1 MMRIPHDDTVEG
13 LSRRSFL
20 KTAATATG
28 GLVIAVYLP
37 ACSKPE
43 EAAKNAGPARQITA
57 NAWLRIGTDGS
68 ITMLCDRSEMGQGV
82 YTALP
87 TLIAEELGVAPSSV
101 KVEFAPPGKEY
112 VNALLGGQVT
122 GGSTS
127 VRDAWEK
134 LRMAGAEARMRLVSA
149 AAKEWGAPTQSCSVA
164 DGYVVF
170 TSRRKSFGEL
180 AEAAAA
186 LPKPENVQLKGRN
199 EFKYIGKPQKR
210 LDTPA
215 KVDGSAQF
223 GIDVRLPGMLYAA
236 LAQPPELGASVKS
249 FKAEAAQGMPGV
261 RHVLQTSSGVA
272 VIADSYWQAHQARDK
287 LEITWAPGKNA
298 KLSNASISA
307 GLRSAAAGK
316 GKEVRKEG
324 DADSGLRSGRR
335 VEATYDLPMLAH
347 ATLEPQNCTVEFRD
361 DGCHVYAPTQ
371 VQQLVHAT
379 AAQAAGV
386 PPEKVF
392 VHTTFLGGGFGRRLE
407 ADFVPAAVE
416 CAKAAN
422 KPVKLLWTREDDMT
436 HDKYRPPARNTL
448 SGAFDDAGKLNAVKI
463 HLVAPS
469 ITARWF
475 PAAVAN
481 GAVDPFAVE
490 AAHNF
495 PYAVPNVY
503 IDYLQHEIGI
513 DVGYWRSVSHALN
526 CFAVESFMD
535 ELAYAGQIDPY
546 EFRRGMLD
554 KQPRWQMVL
563 DTAAKK
569 AGWGRAPSGHHL
581 GIALMS
587 GYDTYIA
594 QVADVSVQGNQL
606 KINRIVCA
614 IDCGQMVNPDIVH
627 AQAEGSIVF
636 GLGAALFNE
645 INIANGR
652 VKEQNFND
660 YRLLRLNETPQI
672 EVYVMDSSEKPGGM
686 GEPAVAVVAP
696 AVCNAIFA
704 ATRKRIRALPI
715 AKQGFTV

>member
-1 MMRIPHDDTVEG
+1 MMRVPHDDNVEG

-43 EAAKNAGPARQITA
+43 ETAKSAGPAKQVTA

-87 TLIAEELGVAPSSV
+87 TLIAEELGVNPATI
-101 KVEFAPPGKEY
+101 KVEFAPSGKEY

-272 VIADSYWQAHQARDK
+272 VIADSYWQAHQAREK

-298 KLSNASISA
+298 KLTNASISA

-335 VEATYDLPMLAH
+335 VEATYELPMLAH

-371 VQQLVHAT
+371 VQQLVQAT

-436 HDKYRPPARNTL
+436 HDQYRPPARNTL

-513 DVGYWRSVSHALN
+513 AVGYWRSVSHALN

-546 EFRRGMLD
+546 EFRRNMLD
-554 KQPRWQMVL
+554 KQPRWQTVL

-672 EVYVMDSSEKPGGM
+672 EVYVMDSTEKPGGM

-704 ATRKRIRALPI
+704 ATRKRIRSLPI